1 MSRGPQLTVRVARKT
16 VEADG
21 ICSFELVAADGAPM
35 PAFSA
40 GAHIDVHLPGGLTRQ
55 YSLCNAPAETHRYL
69 IAVLR
74 DAASRGGSLAM
85 HDRVQEGELL
95 TISAPKNHFPLA
107 PQAASHLL
115 LAGGIGITPLLCMA
129 EHLAATGGAFELHS
143 CTRSKARTAFAE
155 RIGNSTFAAH
165 VHWHFDDSDAAQQI
179 DLAAVL
185 GTPGAGRHL
194 YVCGPQGFM
203 DAVLRTARAHGWPA
217 EQVHHEYF
225 AAAPVD
231 AQGNRPFEVRL
242 ASSGRLIAVAADQS
256 VVRALAD
263 AGVNLPT
270 SCEQGVCGTC
280 LTRVIDGEPEHRDQY
295 LTPEEQAAN
304 DQFLPCCSRSKS
316 ARLVLDL

>member
-155 RIGNSTFAAH
+155 
-165 VHWHFDDSDAAQQI
+165 
-179 DLAAVL
+179 L
-185 GTPGAGRHL
+185 
-194 YVCGPQGFM
+194 
-203 DAVLRTARAHGWPA
+203 
-217 EQVHHEYF
+217 
-225 AAAPVD
+225 
-231 AQGNRPFEVRL
+231 VR
-242 ASSGRLIAVAADQS
+242 RDRDQWTR
-256 VVRALAD
+256 VVRE
-263 AGVNLPT
+263 AGVT
-270 SCEQGVCGTC
+270 
-280 LTRVIDGEPEHRDQY
+280 
-295 LTPEEQAAN
+295 
-304 DQFLPCCSRSKS
+304 
-316 ARLVLDL
+316 LD